1 MGEGPAV
8 ATDDQLISLSK
19 DGNLAAFNTLVE
31 RYQGPLFSL
40 CLRLTGSRESA
51 EDATQEAFL
60 SAYRNLHHFHG
71 GSARSWLFRIAA
83 NECKD
88 ELRRRSRKD
97 LALSLDRPIGEDE
110 TTIDLPDSAP
120 GLQALAEHAGLAR
133 AVQDAIS
140 TLPPD
145 HQAVIVLVD
154 LHGFDYGEVAEITG
168 AALGT
173 VKSRVSRARGR
184 LREHFLAHPELLEA
198 YRRLEK

>member
-1 MGEGPAV
+1 MVSGQVPA
-8 ATDDQLISLSK
+8 DDQLISLSK

-40 CLRLTGSRESA
+40 CVRLIGSREAA

-60 SAYRNLHHFHG
+60 SVYRNLHRFEG
-71 GSARSWLFRIAA
+71 GNVRSWLFRIAA

-97 LALSLDRPIGEDE
+97 LALSLDRPAD
-110 TTIDLPDSAP
+110 DDHAALDVADSAP
-120 GLQALAEHAGLAR
+120 GLQRLVEQSELAR
-133 AVQDAIS
+133 AVHEAIAA
-140 TLPPD
+140 LPED
-145 HQAVIVLVD
+145 QRLVILLVD
-154 LHGFDYGEVAEITG
+154 LHGFDYHEVATITG

-173 VKSRVSRARGR
+173 VKSRVSRARAR
-184 LREHFLAHPELLEA
+184 LREYFLANPELVDA